1 MHIGKFNVRLTENAL
16 FSSFPDFSSLFF
28 YLNSLIL
35 LGKPHISILPT
46 RNVNC
51 TFGGGGG
58 GLAAVAFFC
67 DTWKNSIFLLKNF

>member
-1 MHIGKFNVRLTENAL
+1 MHIGQFNVCLTENAL

-28 YLNSLIL
+28 YLSSLIL

-58 GLAAVAFFC
+58 GEAWRLWRFSVTRGKIRYFC
-67 DTWKNSIFLLKNF
+67 